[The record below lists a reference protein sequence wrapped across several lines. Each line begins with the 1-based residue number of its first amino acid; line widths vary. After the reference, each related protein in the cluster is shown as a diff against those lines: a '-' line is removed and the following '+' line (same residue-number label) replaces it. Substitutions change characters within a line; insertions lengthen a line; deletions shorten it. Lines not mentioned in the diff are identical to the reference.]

1 MFLVSASIEFF
12 SARPYVLQ
20 CGDLFCACQAI
31 CKRFCKLCQSNWM
44 QDIRSRNLKVGRHS
58 LKCYW
63 QELLVPLAHLEV
75 EVLDLT
81 QETVGLS
88 GYNAPHHTRLVV
100 MVNYPI
106 ISLRAED
113 GTAGRFVL
121 VPVLGYLVLW

>member
-1 MFLVSASIEFF
+1 M
-12 SARPYVLQ
+12 
-20 CGDLFCACQAI
+20 DLFI
-31 CKRFCKLCQSNWM
+31 GFETISELFCKLCKPYGVK
-44 QDIRSRNLKVGRHS
+44 DIRSRNLKVGRHS

-81 QETVGLS
+81 QKTVGLS

-113 GTAGRFVL
+113 RTADRFVPA
-121 VPVLGYLVLW
+121 PVLGYLVLR